1 MRGVK
6 GKVADVDGQ
15 TILVDAER
23 MSRELRTGER
33 HE

>member
-6 GKVADVDGQ
+6 GKAAYVNGQ
-15 TILVDAER
+15 TVLVDAEP
-23 MSRELRTGER
+23 MSRELRTGGR